1 MEANAAARFTL
12 GKQSSLAPE
21 CDGSEALFTAEAAQI
36 PEGISSG
43 IRLMFLANEGDLDG
57 IREALESGA
66 NVDFKD
72 IDGRTALHVAAC
84 QGYTDV
90 VELLIRKGA
99 DVDTQDRW
107 GSTVLRCVD
116 FTTFSFFIVFQ
127 KNGSFGRKFFLS
139 FFYFYFYL

>member
-21 CDGSEALFTAEAAQI
+21 CDGSETLFTAEAAQI

-57 IREALESGA
+57 IREALGSGA
-66 NVDFKD
+66 DVDFKD

-84 QGYTDV
+84 QGYADV
-90 VELLIRKGA
+90 VELLIRMGA

-116 FTTFSFFIVFQ
+116 FTTFFFSVFQ
-127 KNGSFGRKFFLS
+127 KNGSFGRKFSLS
-139 FFYFYFYL
+139 LTQSSGSSL